1 MQIIVKNLKGDII
14 SLEANDNDT
23 IETIKLK
30 IKEEHNIES
39 EQINLT
45 INEKYPTTDLSVFLD
60 LSNTTIE
67 KLNKQINLLVN
78 QTLIPKFIYGCF
90 FGSINKELLDAYNV
104 WNKTYPNVVYVNSNN
119 NLNCLSLYYLALNVS
134 TKYVMI
140 MDNDRMPNKD
150 FIKKNVEIL
159 DKNQD
164 CVIGQY
170 GWIFDEVKADYNG
183 LFIFPDND
191 NLSFI
196 NKHFD
201 LSTYELSDSIL
212 EQTKIDK
219 YVKFSDNTRTL
230 LNVDYLCGC
239 LCFKKSLLHKI
250 FDTNINIDTGEEI
263 FFCLTLKNK
272 DIPIYCFT
280 SNEDERLLLE
290 DKDSIS
296 TTCEIIIQ
304 RTKVIRDIL

>member
-1 MQIIVKNLKGDII
+1 MQIAVKNLKGDIL
-14 SLEANDNDT
+14 SMQTENSDT
-23 IETIKLK
+23 IENIKIKLK
-30 IKEEHNIES
+30 EQYNIEHD
-39 EQINLT
+39 QISLT

-67 KLNKQINLLVN
+67 KLNTQINSLVN
-78 QTLIPKFIYGCF
+78 QTLMPKIIYGCF
-90 FGSINKELLDAYNV
+90 FGNINKEIIDAYNV
-104 WNKTYPNVVYVNSNN
+104 WNKIYPNIVYINSNN
-119 NLNCLSLYYLALNVS
+119 NLSCLSLYYLSLNAS

-140 MDNDRMPNKD
+140 MDNDRIPNKD

-159 DKNQD
+159 DKKQD

-170 GWIFDEVKADYNG
+170 GWILNEKKADYNG
-183 LFIFPDND
+183 LFIFPDDD

-212 EQTKIDK
+212 EQTEIDK
-219 YVKFSDNTRTL
+219 YVKFSDNSKTL

-250 FDTNINIDTGEEI
+250 FDKNINIDIGEEI

-296 TTCEIIIQ
+296 TTCETITK
-304 RTKVIRDIL
+304 RTKIIRDIL